1 MSSDNYDKKTTLT
14 QTLRVEKVILSDLRK
29 QAQEKGI
36 SLNLL
41 VNQIFKNFVDWHAF
55 DTKIGMVP
63 LPKAVIL
70 DIFRNL
76 RKDEVIDI
84 AYQVGK
90 NEIQDIILFMKYNID
105 MESFMEWIKIRMR
118 NSSMQINHIV
128 DQNTH
133 IYTIRHNLCLN
144 WSLYH
149 KIILEA
155 IFKEVIH
162 RDVEIKISETGF
174 AIAFTEEDNPETKT
188 NRIW

>member
-1 MSSDNYDKKTTLT
+1 MIKRQIT

-29 QAQEKGI
+29 EAQERGI

-41 VNQIFKNFVDWHAF
+41 VNQIFKNFVEWHAF

-70 DIFRNL
+70 DIFKSL

-84 AYQVGK
+84 AYRVGK
-90 NEIQDIILFMKYNID
+90 NEIQDIVLFMKYDLN
-105 MESFMEWIKIRMR
+105 MESFMEWIKMRMR
-118 NSSMQINHIV
+118 NSSMYINHIV

-133 IYTIRHNLCLN
+133 IYTIRHNICLN

-162 RDVEIKISETGF
+162 KDVEIKISETGF
-174 AIAFTEEDNPETKT
+174 AISFTNEDAPQL
-188 NRIW
+188 